1 MGGSESCVQDERE
14 PFLVGSSGLFQAL
27 ARRIDQTAR
36 AQRTT
41 LITGPT
47 GSGKDVIA
55 RTLHF
60 RSSRRCAPFSA
71 VHCGALPDGLVES
84 ELFGHQRGAFTGA
97 QSQRA
102 GLIRKASC
110 GTIFLDEIDSLTLA
124 TQAKLLRFLDT
135 GELRSVGADQSE
147 RSDAWILAA
156 TNQDLEARVRAGVFR
171 EDLYF
176 RLTAIRLDVPAL
188 RDRSEDI
195 LPLARHFRV
204 AVRGADATLAD
215 DACAALLRHDWRGN
229 VRELKHRIEA
239 AALLHDALRIT
250 ADMLG
255 LPDRR
260 ESCAVH
266 TLRLP
271 GADLEEHLWD
281 LIDRDKLSF
290 ATAIAHC
297 ERVLIRAALRVE
309 ENSRTRAAGRLGI
322 HVRTIYKKLNASG
335 VPVRP
340 CPVGHDL
347 PERSSLAAVLG
358 AE

>member
-1 MGGSESCVQDERE
+1 MRQVES
-14 PFLVGSSGLFQAL
+14 L
-27 ARRIDQTAR
+27 ARRAANTE
-36 AQRTT
+36 
-41 LITGPT
+41 LSVLVTGET
-47 GSGKDVIA
+47 GTGKELVA
-55 RTLHF
+55 RTIHGLSG
-60 RSSRRCAPFSA
+60 RAGKPFLA
-71 VHCGALPDGLVES
+71 VNCGSLRADLALS
-84 ELFGHQRGAFTGA
+84 QLFGHRKGAFTGA
-97 QSQRA
+97 HA
-102 GLIRKASC
+102 DGVGLVEAAHT
-110 GTIFLDEIDSLTLA
+110 GTLFLDEIGELPLDVQVT
-124 TQAKLLRFLDT
+124 LLRFLES
-135 GELRSVGADQSE
+135 GEYMRLGETHVRRADV
-147 RSDAWILAA
+147 RIIAA
-156 TNQDLEARVRAGVFR
+156 TNRELRGSDEKMFRRDL
-171 EDLYF
+171 LF
-176 RLTAIRLDVPAL
+176 RLNEIEIRVPAL

-195 LPLARHFRV
+195 LPLARHFLV

>member
-1 MGGSESCVQDERE
+1 MGENESIQDDREPVLVGGSR
-14 PFLVGSSGLFQAL
+14 LFQAL
-27 ARRIDQTAR
+27 VRRIEQAAR

-60 RSSRRCAPFSA
+60 RSSRRSAPFSA

-84 ELFGHQRGAFTGA
+84 ELFGHERGAFTGA

-102 GLIRKASC
+102 GLIRKASG

-147 RSDAWILAA
+147 RSNAWILAA
-156 TNQDLEARVRAGVFR
+156 TNQDLESRVRAGRFR

-176 RLTAIRLDVPAL
+176 RLTAIQLDVPAL

-195 LPLARHFRV
+195 LPLAQHFLA

-215 DACAALLRHDWRGN
+215 DARAALARHDWRGN

-239 AALLHDALRIT
+239 AALLHDAPRIT
-250 ADMLG
+250 AEMLG
-255 LPDRR
+255 FPDHR
-260 ESCAVH
+260 EPCAVH
-266 TLRLP
+266 AARTP
-271 GADLEEHLWD
+271 AADLEEQLWD

-297 ERVLIRAALRVE
+297 ERMLIRAALRVE
-309 ENSRTRAAGRLGI
+309 DNSRTRAAGRLGI
-322 HVRTIYKKLNASG
+322 HVRTIYKKLNGPSG
-335 VPVRP
+335 VPLRP
-340 CPVGHDL
+340 CPVGHEL
-347 PERSSLAAVLG
+347 PERSSLAAAIG